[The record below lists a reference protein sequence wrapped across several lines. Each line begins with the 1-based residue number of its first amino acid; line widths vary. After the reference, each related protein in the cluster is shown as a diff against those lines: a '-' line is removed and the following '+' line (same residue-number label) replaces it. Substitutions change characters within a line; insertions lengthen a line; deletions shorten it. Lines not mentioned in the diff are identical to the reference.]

1 MTRNLVLP
9 ACLLL
14 SGFALSGKALA
25 ERPTEPRE
33 SASYV
38 VTGTVAKVFAHDPGD
53 NSQFVHHIVQIRID
67 GVERG
72 AGYKER
78 DFIYAYVMRRKPGA
92 RTDLPGIGGHRGL
105 PEEGQRIRAWIK
117 HARGKMEG
125 LYPRWFEVLDDPA
138 DENAGGRSA
147 PRGET
152 GEVDLHRIRSS
163 AAARRR

>member
-1 MTRNLVLP
+1 MTRNLVVP
-9 ACLLL
+9 ACLLIG
-14 SGFALSGKALA
+14 GFALFGDALA

-38 VTGTVAKVFAHDPGD
+38 VTGTVSKLFTRDPGD
-53 NSQFVHHIVQIRID
+53 DSEFVDHIVQIRIE

-72 AGYKER
+72 DGYGKG
-78 DFIYAYVMRRKPGA
+78 DFIYTSVMRRKPGA

-125 LYPRWFEVLDDPA
+125 LYPRWFEVLDQPA
-138 DENAGGRSA
+138 DDSA
-147 PRGET
+147 RP
-152 GEVDLHRIRSS
+152 DPLP
-163 AAARRR
+163 AAKQ